1 MSNNN
6 NAHQLNY
13 NLLNK
18 NPNIHIIGQSVPDYS
33 KKNLVNNSLKAL
45 MNCYGP
51 TVMGSIADT
60 TSSISSMSDIEID
73 DSHIKEEPLSPH
85 SSCPPS
91 PQNYNNMF
99 YNPSNVMAPVNL
111 SSISIGQNEM
121 IYDNKVCVFAI
132 LVLINPDIPFLQS
145 LKNPQ
150 MSMDD
155 CSMAAVVSPTKIA
168 KNIKVENPGNHD

>member
-1 MSNNN
+1 
-6 NAHQLNY
+6 
-13 NLLNK
+13 
-18 NPNIHIIGQSVPDYS
+18 
-33 KKNLVNNSLKAL
+33 
-45 MNCYGP
+45 
-51 TVMGSIADT
+51 
-60 TSSISSMSDIEID
+60 
-73 DSHIKEEPLSPH
+73 
-85 SSCPPS
+85 
-91 PQNYNNMF
+91 
-99 YNPSNVMAPVNL
+99 MAPVNL